1 MLCPVVDMILCS
13 PVGVLAPLARVGL
26 APQPVHGD
34 GQGLVRLQGDAPEGH
49 GAYGGEHYNITQ
61 KCHEN

>member
-1 MLCPVVDMILCS
+1 MVYVVVDMILCS

-34 GQGLVRLQGDAPEGH
+34 GEGLVRLQGDAPEGH
-49 GAYGGEHYNITQ
+49 GA
-61 KCHEN
+61 